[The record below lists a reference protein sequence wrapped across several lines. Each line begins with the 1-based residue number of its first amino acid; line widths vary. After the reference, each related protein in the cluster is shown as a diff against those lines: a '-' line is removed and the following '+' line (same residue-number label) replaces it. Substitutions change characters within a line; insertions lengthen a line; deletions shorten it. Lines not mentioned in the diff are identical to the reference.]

1 MIYELIPRCF
11 ADGNGDGI
19 GDLDGLRQRLDYL
32 HWLGVDAVWMTPIC
46 DSPLRDG
53 GYDITDYKAVH
64 PDLGD
69 LQALDALIAHAHG
82 LGLKVLFDL
91 VLNHTSDMHLW
102 FQRAR
107 WAERDSPERN
117 FMSGATTTAVTATRL
132 CCSAISSS
140 RIGIGIRWPGSTT
153 CTASLR
159 HQPI

>member
-19 GDLDGLRQRLDYL
+19 GDLAGLKHRLDYL

-69 LQALDALIAHAHG
+69 LQALDALIRHAHE

-91 VLNHTSDMHLW
+91 ALNHTSDMHL
-102 FQRAR
+102 
-107 WAERDSPERN
+107 
-117 FMSGATTTAVTATRL
+117 
-132 CCSAISSS
+132 
-140 RIGIGIRWPGSTT
+140 
-153 CTASLR
+153 
-159 HQPI
+159 

>member
-1 MIYELIPRCF
+1 MPTTTSAAEITSPWWEGSVIYELIPRCF

-19 GDLDGLRQRLDYL
+19 GDLDGLKHRLDYL

-69 LQALDALIAHAHG
+69 LQALDALIRHAHD

-91 VLNHTSDMHLW
+91 VLNL
-102 FQRAR
+102 
-107 WAERDSPERN
+107 
-117 FMSGATTTAVTATRL
+117 
-132 CCSAISSS
+132 
-140 RIGIGIRWPGSTT
+140 
-153 CTASLR
+153 SLI
-159 HQPI
+159 HI